1 MVWDHLLHE
10 LPPSPFLHWCRAAEG
25 QPLSVGHDADTW
37 TMSVAKGL
45 DGWRRPRRFT
55 SVISGKTCRRD
66 HPPQPTSQVFG
77 WKDSD
82 PQKAKQNQQALG
94 SWEQ

>member
-1 MVWDHLLHE
+1 M
-10 LPPSPFLHWCRAAEG
+10 
-25 QPLSVGHDADTW
+25 
-37 TMSVAKGL
+37 
-45 DGWRRPRRFT
+45 
-55 SVISGKTCRRD
+55 ISGKTCRRD

-82 PQKAKQNQQALG
+82 PQRAKQRQQALG